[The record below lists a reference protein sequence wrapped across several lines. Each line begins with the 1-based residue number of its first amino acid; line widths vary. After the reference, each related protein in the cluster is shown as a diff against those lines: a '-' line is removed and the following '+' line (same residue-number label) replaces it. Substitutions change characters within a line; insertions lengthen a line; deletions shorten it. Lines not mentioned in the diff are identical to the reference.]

1 VTKRASPR
9 ETRPEGRRTSGGEQA
24 RDVSVAEL
32 AAQARSLFA
41 PWFVER
47 RFDAGHLL
55 WREGERTGLLVALRT
70 GRVKVYRL
78 LPTGRA
84 ITLFLFGPDDVF
96 GFLPFLD
103 GGAYPADAQALDDV
117 TANVMPRAA
126 LEDAVRARPEAAMTL
141 LSLLG
146 RRLRES
152 FDRIESLSTP
162 GVVPR
167 VAAAIHALCA
177 AGAATSPVSV
187 VELPVPAAEV
197 AAALG
202 ITPETLS
209 RAISRLVADRI
220 VHRLGPRRMQILD
233 PGALERAARLA
244 DR

>member
-1 VTKRASPR
+1 MDHVAAKNGLQASA
-9 ETRPEGRRTSGGEQA
+9 GDASLG
-24 RDVSVAEL
+24 EL
-32 AAQARSLFA
+32 AAEARSLFG

-47 RFDAGHLL
+47 RFEAGQLL
-55 WREGERTGLLVALRT
+55 WREGERTGLLVALRS

-103 GGAYPADAQALDDV
+103 GGAYPAYAQALDDV
-117 TANVMPRAA
+117 TADVMPRAA
-126 LEDAVRARPEAAMTL
+126 LLDAVRARPDAALTL

-167 VAAAIHALCA
+167 VAAALHALRPP
-177 AGAATSPVSV
+177 AGGIAPATV
-187 VELPVPAAEV
+187 VEFPVPAAEL
-197 AAALG
+197 AAAIG
-202 ITPETLS
+202 VTPETLS
-209 RAISRLVADRI
+209 RAISRLVADG
-220 VHRLGPRRMQILD
+220 VLHRLGPRRVQILD
-233 PGALERAARLA
+233 PAALERAARLA

>member
-1 VTKRASPR
+1 MMPVTGLDDPLDGAHAPSL
-9 ETRPEGRRTSGGEQA
+9 G
-24 RDVSVAEL
+24 EL
-32 AAQARSLFA
+32 AAEARALFA

-47 RFDAGHLL
+47 RFEAGQLL

-103 GGAYPADAQALDDV
+103 GGPYPAYAQAIDDV
-117 TANVMPRAA
+117 AADVMPRAA
-126 LEDAVRARPEAAMTL
+126 LLDAVRARPDAVLTL
-141 LSLLG
+141 LTLLG

-152 FDRIESLSTP
+152 FDRIETLSTP
-162 GVVPR
+162 GVLPR
-167 VAAAIHALCA
+167 VAAAIYALRPLAA
-177 AGAATSPVSV
+177 AGSAAAI
-187 VELPVPAAEV
+187 VEFPVPAAEL
-197 AAALG
+197 AAAIG

-209 RAISRLVADRI
+209 RAISRLVAGGV
-220 VHRLGPRRMQILD
+220 VHRVGPRRLQLLD
-233 PGALERAARLA
+233 LDALGRTARLA

>member
-1 VTKRASPR
+1 VRIGRVAPEKTGEVAAGDASLR
-9 ETRPEGRRTSGGEQA
+9 
-24 RDVSVAEL
+24 EL
-32 AAQARSLFA
+32 AEEVRSLFGA
-41 PWFVER
+41 WFVER
-47 RFDAGHLL
+47 RFEAGQLL
-55 WREGERTGLLVALRT
+55 WREGERTGLLVALRA

-103 GGAYPADAQALDDV
+103 GGAYPAYAQALDDV
-117 TANVMPRAA
+117 TADVMPRAA
-126 LEDAVRARPEAAMTL
+126 LLDAVRARPDAALTL

-167 VAAAIHALCA
+167 VAAAIHGLRAPT
-177 AGAATSPVSV
+177 GGVGPSPII
-187 VELPVPAAEV
+187 EFPVPSAEL

-202 ITPETLS
+202 ITPESLS
-209 RAISRLVADRI
+209 RAISRLVADGV
-220 VHRLGPRRMQILD
+220 VHRLGPRRLQIVD
-233 PGALERAARLA
+233 PGALERTARLA